1 MVSQRP
7 RPLVQGDLD
16 GLCGIYSVVNS
27 LAWALH
33 TRRAVGDNLS
43 RKARRLRERERTELF
58 IALLTVL
65 FERRK
70 QARPIA
76 DGISSIDLAYV
87 IRRSAAW
94 LRTHRGLDL
103 TVKRPFYRYRRLRLS
118 RIAAQLADH
127 LAEPGCSAIIGI
139 EPPWDHWTVVIGVTE
154 NRLTLFDSGGSIHL
168 LLPRPGDGQANLLR
182 PSSVFLLTLT
192 APK

>member
-1 MVSQRP
+1 M
-7 RPLVQGDLD
+7 QGDLD
-16 GLCGIYSVVNS
+16 GLCGLYSVVNS

-76 DGISSIDLAYV
+76 DGISSVDLSYV
-87 IRRSAAW
+87 IRRGAAW
-94 LRTHRGLDL
+94 LKVHRGLDL
-103 TVKRPFYRYRRLRLS
+103 AVKRPFYRYRRVRLV
-118 RIAAQLADH
+118 ADS
-127 LAEPGCSAIIGI
+127 SA
-139 EPPWDHWTVVIGVTE
+139 V
-154 NRLTLFDSGGSIHL
+154 GG
-168 LLPRPGDGQANLLR
+168 
-182 PSSVFLLTLT
+182 PSC
-192 APK
+192 